1 MDIPPA
7 RSLTSPLK
15 AGPLLH
21 KAGGRAFPYLPHPWR
36 RKHAVLAKGCLFLYD
51 RPDAKG
57 GDKGS
62 GAFNLQFY
70 DQVTE
75 ALTKETKKATHAFA
89 LQASDKTFADQGR
102 YIFAADSAKEMHDWI
117 RNLKKSIEH
126 IRTNNRTNSD
136 GVEETNPEEAAAET
150 LITSDS
156 TSKSKLEEE
165 TQTSDSTS
173 KLTLEETSKLKLEET
188 PKKNLATTVEEVVDK
203 PKEKK
208 SPGLLQNTD
217 KKMSE
222 DGFWILEESF
232 DLLQNTDAKVPEEGK
247 SVEKHSKN
255 TDKKIVSKSN
265 PTSAENSL
273 TRKSST
279 DTKMKKEQAA
289 LISKSLRKMSKD
301 SANSTENIDAANR
314 SGESKKR
321 KAVED
326 IEEEL
331 MSPNHLT
338 TPTKL
343 ESMTKHRS
351 RGPSGRRMPQ
361 NRRTIMMQHRTSSLT
376 ALAHGKEGAG
386 QDNAINSFE
395 PWLNRSLDLVG
406 DDPANPSQPVYI
418 WSDPE
423 EGEEC
428 MYGYSMA
435 YDPNLTYESNSMDGS
450 FYGTDVYQEP
460 TMVAPPLPPR
470 MDSCTDYNQQTMMQ
484 ANQFQLQ
491 QNHNYQL
498 QQQQQMLN
506 NYGQIQFPVM
516 MNQSQCYSPY
526 ASPFASLNTRKDKKK
541 APRKQQA
548 IRDDHSAELEN
559 ELFIGDENSVDSLKA
574 KDKTKTSLSAVG
586 QKIARQQAKG
596 IKRPS
601 SHPEVARFEMTMK
614 NLQKHVVNLD
624 QAMNAITKEVEDI
637 KETTGSVKTSLGNI
651 RKDKDKLSD
660 VINNLNQEVSKI
672 KEHVN
677 GTVKEAEKLQKAAT
691 ASLVAAD
698 KAKTEHNNLKKE
710 YETMM
715 KDMKNSMTS
724 FKKEMTTMLN
734 SGNSKKSYHSSKGSS
749 DILDESLSE
758 DENNVCRSH
767 SSSSSAQKPK
777 KSSSGQ
783 LLSKKSKS
791 EDSPKKSIF
800 HRPSSLISGFTSKG
814 KSNSH
819 DRERNA
825 EPSPKGKN
833 RDADKKNNEQQKPMM
848 IFSKSEIQKINGSCA
863 SNNENIV
870 RSRLE
875 KSMSSPSIRNR
886 KDFIFME
893 NDVPRPDSP
902 EVPTEN
908 LLKFTNYDKNQR
920 SPSPG
925 SSHRPNSTCASSPHR
940 QSSMSTVPEDR
951 ALDSSDRPSSPPP
964 LPPTSRVFAISRQNS
979 SPNIVTQKSVQ
990 SLQLPRQQ
998 SLGSVP
1004 EEAKSIS
1011 RQNSAFFDDRPI
1023 VDQTLPLSPTQSML
1037 SFPGP
1042 TSTASFHF
1050 IDNNAGEKNN
1060 ENILP
1065 QFRPKEGLELIGGR
1079 IISGSSTQPR
1089 PMCSFTGN
1097 EQVKPLATSSLKR
1110 RKKVKT

>member
-150 LITSDS
+150 LTTSDS

-165 TQTSDSTS
+165 TPTSDSTS
-173 KLTLEETSKLKLEET
+173 KLTLEETSKLKLEES

-247 SVEKHSKN
+247 SVEKYSKN

-386 QDNAINSFE
+386 QDNAINRSENGQDNGVSRSESGQSDLRKEIADACREKTNDASSKKPICPSLIIEDATDSPDIETVDEFNDIESDLFFKPVINDDDQSGNNIEMRDSF
-395 PWLNRSLDLVG
+395 
-406 DDPANPSQPVYI
+406 
-418 WSDPE
+418 
-423 EGEEC
+423 
-428 MYGYSMA
+428 
-435 YDPNLTYESNSMDGS
+435 
-450 FYGTDVYQEP
+450 
-460 TMVAPPLPPR
+460 
-470 MDSCTDYNQQTMMQ
+470 
-484 ANQFQLQ
+484 
-491 QNHNYQL
+491 
-498 QQQQQMLN
+498 
-506 NYGQIQFPVM
+506 
-516 MNQSQCYSPY
+516 
-526 ASPFASLNTRKDKKK
+526 
-541 APRKQQA
+541 
-548 IRDDHSAELEN
+548 IRDDTRSGKKPERNKSFYERMRTSLIASFRRRKVRPESSEVAESKEASPIAN
-559 ELFIGDENSVDSLKA
+559 GDSLDA
-574 KDKTKTSLSAVG
+574 
-586 QKIARQQAKG
+586 
-596 IKRPS
+596 
-601 SHPEVARFEMTMK
+601 
-614 NLQKHVVNLD
+614 
-624 QAMNAITKEVEDI
+624 
-637 KETTGSVKTSLGNI
+637 
-651 RKDKDKLSD
+651 
-660 VINNLNQEVSKI
+660 
-672 KEHVN
+672 EH
-677 GTVKEAEKLQKAAT
+677 
-691 ASLVAAD
+691 
-698 KAKTEHNNLKKE
+698 
-710 YETMM
+710 
-715 KDMKNSMTS
+715 
-724 FKKEMTTMLN
+724 
-734 SGNSKKSYHSSKGSS
+734 SKKSSRCT
-749 DILDESLSE
+749 IL
-758 DENNVCRSH
+758 
-767 SSSSSAQKPK
+767 
-777 KSSSGQ
+777 
-783 LLSKKSKS
+783 
-791 EDSPKKSIF
+791 
-800 HRPSSLISGFTSKG
+800 
-814 KSNSH
+814 
-819 DRERNA
+819 
-825 EPSPKGKN
+825 
-833 RDADKKNNEQQKPMM
+833 
-848 IFSKSEIQKINGSCA
+848 
-863 SNNENIV
+863 
-870 RSRLE
+870 
-875 KSMSSPSIRNR
+875 
-886 KDFIFME
+886 
-893 NDVPRPDSP
+893 
-902 EVPTEN
+902 
-908 LLKFTNYDKNQR
+908 
-920 SPSPG
+920 
-925 SSHRPNSTCASSPHR
+925 
-940 QSSMSTVPEDR
+940 
-951 ALDSSDRPSSPPP
+951 
-964 LPPTSRVFAISRQNS
+964 
-979 SPNIVTQKSVQ
+979 
-990 SLQLPRQQ
+990 
-998 SLGSVP
+998 
-1004 EEAKSIS
+1004 
-1011 RQNSAFFDDRPI
+1011 
-1023 VDQTLPLSPTQSML
+1023 
-1037 SFPGP
+1037 
-1042 TSTASFHF
+1042 
-1050 IDNNAGEKNN
+1050 
-1060 ENILP
+1060 
-1065 QFRPKEGLELIGGR
+1065 
-1079 IISGSSTQPR
+1079 
-1089 PMCSFTGN
+1089 
-1097 EQVKPLATSSLKR
+1097 
-1110 RKKVKT
+1110 

>member
-386 QDNAINSFE
+386 QDNAINRSENGQDNGVSRSEGGQSDLRKEIADACDAPSKKPICPSLIIEDVTCSPDIETVDEFNDIESDLFFKPVINDDDQSGNNIEMRDSF
-395 PWLNRSLDLVG
+395 
-406 DDPANPSQPVYI
+406 
-418 WSDPE
+418 
-423 EGEEC
+423 
-428 MYGYSMA
+428 
-435 YDPNLTYESNSMDGS
+435 
-450 FYGTDVYQEP
+450 
-460 TMVAPPLPPR
+460 
-470 MDSCTDYNQQTMMQ
+470 
-484 ANQFQLQ
+484 
-491 QNHNYQL
+491 
-498 QQQQQMLN
+498 
-506 NYGQIQFPVM
+506 
-516 MNQSQCYSPY
+516 
-526 ASPFASLNTRKDKKK
+526 
-541 APRKQQA
+541 
-548 IRDDHSAELEN
+548 IRDDTRSGKKPERNKSFYERMRTSLLASFRRRKVRPESSEVAESKEASPIAN
-559 ELFIGDENSVDSLKA
+559 GDSLDA
-574 KDKTKTSLSAVG
+574 
-586 QKIARQQAKG
+586 
-596 IKRPS
+596 
-601 SHPEVARFEMTMK
+601 
-614 NLQKHVVNLD
+614 
-624 QAMNAITKEVEDI
+624 
-637 KETTGSVKTSLGNI
+637 
-651 RKDKDKLSD
+651 
-660 VINNLNQEVSKI
+660 
-672 KEHVN
+672 EH
-677 GTVKEAEKLQKAAT
+677 
-691 ASLVAAD
+691 
-698 KAKTEHNNLKKE
+698 
-710 YETMM
+710 
-715 KDMKNSMTS
+715 
-724 FKKEMTTMLN
+724 
-734 SGNSKKSYHSSKGSS
+734 SKKSSRCT
-749 DILDESLSE
+749 IL
-758 DENNVCRSH
+758 
-767 SSSSSAQKPK
+767 
-777 KSSSGQ
+777 
-783 LLSKKSKS
+783 
-791 EDSPKKSIF
+791 
-800 HRPSSLISGFTSKG
+800 
-814 KSNSH
+814 
-819 DRERNA
+819 
-825 EPSPKGKN
+825 
-833 RDADKKNNEQQKPMM
+833 
-848 IFSKSEIQKINGSCA
+848 
-863 SNNENIV
+863 
-870 RSRLE
+870 
-875 KSMSSPSIRNR
+875 
-886 KDFIFME
+886 
-893 NDVPRPDSP
+893 
-902 EVPTEN
+902 
-908 LLKFTNYDKNQR
+908 
-920 SPSPG
+920 
-925 SSHRPNSTCASSPHR
+925 
-940 QSSMSTVPEDR
+940 
-951 ALDSSDRPSSPPP
+951 
-964 LPPTSRVFAISRQNS
+964 
-979 SPNIVTQKSVQ
+979 
-990 SLQLPRQQ
+990 
-998 SLGSVP
+998 
-1004 EEAKSIS
+1004 
-1011 RQNSAFFDDRPI
+1011 
-1023 VDQTLPLSPTQSML
+1023 
-1037 SFPGP
+1037 
-1042 TSTASFHF
+1042 
-1050 IDNNAGEKNN
+1050 
-1060 ENILP
+1060 
-1065 QFRPKEGLELIGGR
+1065 
-1079 IISGSSTQPR
+1079 
-1089 PMCSFTGN
+1089 
-1097 EQVKPLATSSLKR
+1097 
-1110 RKKVKT
+1110 